1 MFLRCLRRSPR
12 LSAFGLRCETKLN
25 QRSHDTFLLWYNPR
39 VVSVNTNYNQSKIEK
54 GLVENSRSLVSRV
67 HPEEWRTRHGERL
80 LILVCGW
87 HVQQASRRYCFCPH
101 HASPD
106 LESVPANIIH
116 EQLLVVCFSVLPC
129 FGSPLKECIIQVLL
143 STLQAALLCQL
154 MAMKTSQ

>member
-1 MFLRCLRRSPR
+1 MDY
-12 LSAFGLRCETKLN
+12 AFGELRSCILQCSSDVCDGHHASLPLVCGAK
-25 QRSHDTFLLWYNPR
+25 
-39 VVSVNTNYNQSKIEK
+39 QSCSTDPMTP
-54 GLVENSRSLVSRV
+54 LYCVSRV
-67 HPEEWRTRHGERL
+67 HPEEWWTRHGERL

-116 EQLLVVCFSVLPC
+116 EQLLVVCFPVLPC
-129 FGSPLKECIIQVLL
+129 FGFPNKECIVQVLL
-143 STLQAALLCQL
+143 STLQAALLCRL